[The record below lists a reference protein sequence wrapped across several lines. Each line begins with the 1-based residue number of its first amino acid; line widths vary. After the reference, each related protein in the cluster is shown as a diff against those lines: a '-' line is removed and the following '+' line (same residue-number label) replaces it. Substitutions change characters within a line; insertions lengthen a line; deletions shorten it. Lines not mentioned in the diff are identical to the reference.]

1 MQQTKP
7 VLDYSSRELTTP
19 VRGPWDE
26 LGLVPWLGG
35 MIRKETAFA
44 VDFKAR
50 RLYIR
55 DARGI
60 YTPHATWHIERRTAQ
75 LCTEHG
81 VTRFWAPELAERVAK
96 FITATAPGLDSL

>member
-1 MQQTKP
+1 
-7 VLDYSSRELTTP
+7 
-19 VRGPWDE
+19 
-26 LGLVPWLGG
+26 
-35 MIRKETAFA
+35 MICAEMAFA
-44 VDFKAR
+44 VEFRAR

-81 VTRFWAPELAERVAK
+81 VTRFWAPELAERVAT
-96 FITATAPGLDSL
+96 FITATAPGLETIRVGK